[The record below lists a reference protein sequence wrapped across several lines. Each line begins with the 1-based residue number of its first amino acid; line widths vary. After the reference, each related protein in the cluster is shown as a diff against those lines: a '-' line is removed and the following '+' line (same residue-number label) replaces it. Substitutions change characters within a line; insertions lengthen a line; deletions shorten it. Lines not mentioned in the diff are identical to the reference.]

1 MPKQNKKDD
10 LWVYVLLQSALVILL
25 ESLKTYNFTIY
36 NTDIT
41 YVIPILPIV
50 FLITNYIIKKY
61 NSKKAFISILISGI
75 SPVIYM
81 YIMSFALNKT
91 LILTSIIGEVV
102 AYLISQIINIII
114 YTYILKNTKHSY
126 ITILLT
132 YLFSSVFFYITYTIF
147 YLNVITLDGYWKKY
161 LLSISIQFV
170 VSIPLTIIDKKIKST
185 NQ

>member
-61 NSKKAFISILISGI
+61 Q
-75 SPVIYM
+75 
-81 YIMSFALNKT
+81 ALW
-91 LILTSIIGEVV
+91 E
-102 AYLISQIINIII
+102 
-114 YTYILKNTKHSY
+114 
-126 ITILLT
+126 
-132 YLFSSVFFYITYTIF
+132 
-147 YLNVITLDGYWKKY
+147 LNHT
-161 LLSISIQFV
+161 
-170 VSIPLTIIDKKIKST
+170 
-185 NQ
+185 